1 MFWNIRN
8 AYFWLPGVIEGRC
21 NQDNKSSFISH
32 DHVFPVY
39 QVVLELQLTR
49 REPGSQEMTTSAR
62 NSGQVMV
69 RSNIICFSS
78 FVPSMFILRC
88 LLTYALLFYPFSSWQ
103 WWRHQTA
110 EQRDQWA
117 EWVKL
122 WNGSRYGQSPYTGLH
137 LANTYIHYYSILLFS
152 ILIYIKT

>member
-1 MFWNIRN
+1 MLLNISN
-8 AYFWLPGVIEGRC
+8 AYFWLFGVVEGWC
-21 NQDNKSSFISH
+21 NQDSKSCVTSH
-32 DHVFPVY
+32 DHNVFPVY
-39 QVVLELQLTR
+39 QVALELQLTR

-78 FVPSMFILRC
+78 FVHNMFILRS
-88 LLTYALLFYPFSSWQ
+88 LLTCVPFFYPFSSWQ
-103 WWRHQTA
+103 WWRHKTA

-122 WNGSRYGQSPYTGLH
+122 WNGSRHGQPPYTGL
-137 LANTYIHYYSILLFS
+137 LLSNTSYTLLLYIYYSLYCTI
-152 ILIYIKT
+152 